1 LSVFYL
7 AMSRGLDVL
16 LDHPHADLERTAA
29 TGLSGGDWQTIML
42 SSLDTRVKLT
52 VPVAGHSA
60 IVQRLEHPGSIGD
73 LEQIPNDLAHVAGYV
88 HLTAMMAPRPMLMIY
103 NVKDNCCFVADT
115 VKPNT
120 FDPVVPFYKRAG
132 AATKLEYYVNSDP
145 GTPNYDRD
153 NREQLYRFLDI
164 HFFPFEKRGHAEL
177 PSHDEVRTHEELNV
191 PLPDETADFDTLAA
205 DAARDLPKP
214 LLATPDAQR
223 DVLRK
228 ILRYLELEI
237 GATGFTGPRPA
248 GKLIVRQLRLRIGEW
263 EVPATVIESEQVKKH
278 VVLIADA
285 GCSSQRTRIEELAQS
300 GHRVLAIDPVLF
312 GQNLPTSGAKFQ
324 NAMLLAT
331 IGDRPLGIQSAQ
343 VVAAAKYFARVFVAD
358 NVSLESHGATTSLV
372 VRCAAAIDGGDSIS
386 SVKTNGEAET
396 LHDFLK
402 PGPSYGGTPEV
413 YCFGLLEYFDIPQL
427 IQLAEQD

>member
-132 AATKLEYYVNSDP
+132 AATKLEYCVNSDP

-263 EVPATVIESEQVKKH
+263 EVPATVKKH